1 MDKKKLILFPILLLT
16 LTACGEDLAN
26 AMNFNDYRSTVFAE
40 NMYTTWPTELANVEA
55 TTEYDVGSSNVVKG
69 FTNLHT
75 EDYEAYASD
84 VFGSD
89 YAAANKL
96 SAIDPAVAYGYPSK
110 LFDGI
115 LHCFDAVRSTK
126 SRFQLEPEGFGYHF
140 PHEMY
145 TDDYVGL
152 FLKSGADTD
161 NGGIHI
167 TDIAAHLSFYV
178 LNDATERYHKYQF
191 NFTATGLPT
200 SDYPDFYGFYFDDV
214 LGASST
220 VLQGTQAVSFTY
232 EVLDAV
238 QSSDA
243 THAVFMYELLL
254 PNSTWR

>member
-1 MDKKKLILFPILLLT
+1 MNKKKLLLFPILLLT

-26 AMNFNDYRSTVFAE
+26 AMNFNDFRSNVFAE
-40 NMYTTWPTELANVEA
+40 NMYTVWPSELANVEA
-55 TTEYDVGSSNVVKG
+55 VTNYDVGTNVISG
-69 FTNLHT
+69 FIHLHT
-75 EDYEAYASD
+75 EDYEAYSSD
-84 VFGSD
+84 VYGSD

-96 SAIDPAVAYGYPSK
+96 SAIDSSVAYGYPSK

-126 SRFQLEPEGFGYHF
+126 SRFQLQPEGFGYRF

-145 TDDYVGL
+145 SDDYVGL

-167 TDIAAHLSFYV
+167 KDIAAHLSFYV
-178 LNDATERYHKYQF
+178 LNDATEQYHQYQF
-191 NFTATGLPT
+191 NFTVSELPE
-200 SDYPDFYGFYFDDV
+200 SDYPYFYGFYFEDV

-220 VLQGTQAVSFTY
+220 ILQATQAVSFTY
-232 EVLDAV
+232 EILDVV
-238 QSSDA
+238 QSSDE
-243 THAVFMYELLL
+243 THAVFMYEMLL